1 MTRQEV
7 TYLKTVISERFTG
20 KHPVWRWNSLEAKQ
34 AASVSSQ
41 ELPRHEGVNF
51 PLSIVCGPGGQTTN
65 SQGAQDYDVRVQ
77 DCCEVCVPY

>member
-7 TYLKTVISERFTG
+7 TYLKTIISERFTG
-20 KHPVWRWNSLEAKQ
+20 KHPLWCRNGPEAKQ

-51 PLSIVCGPGGQTTN
+51 SLSIVCGPGGQTTD

-77 DCCEVCVPY
+77 GCCEVCVPC